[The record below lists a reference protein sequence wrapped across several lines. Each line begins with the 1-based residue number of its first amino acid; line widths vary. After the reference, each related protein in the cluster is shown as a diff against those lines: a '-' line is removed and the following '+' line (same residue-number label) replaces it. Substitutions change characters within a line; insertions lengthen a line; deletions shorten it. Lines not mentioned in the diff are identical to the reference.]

1 MAIPCHH
8 AAQTDCDHSL
18 NANLLVQQLSNGPQP
33 GFSKIGCSFVH
44 EDIDD
49 DILWKLR
56 LDEHQQ
62 PPEIVRDIVVEVERR
77 TSRLGCGMTF
87 HESVRQ
93 KVPSVINDSGFGG
106 HLLQASGNGL
116 VAVCLHLV
124 SEGPGE
130 RQAFAH
136 HVNQK
141 DFIWGKV
148 FQGTGLPRPAL
159 AINQN
164 WNPDK
169 SFPLFAAVQVF
180 LK

>member
-1 MAIPCHH
+1 MA
-8 AAQTDCDHSL
+8 
-18 NANLLVQQLSNGPQP
+18 
-33 GFSKIGCSFVH
+33 
-44 EDIDD
+44 
-49 DILWKLR
+49 
-56 LDEHQQ
+56 
-62 PPEIVRDIVVEVERR
+62 
-77 TSRLGCGMTF
+77 F

-141 DFIWGKV
+141 DFTWGKV

-159 AINQN
+159 AIDQN
-164 WNPDK
+164 WEPNK
-169 SFPLFAAVQVF
+169 SFLLASSTHTHANPPTCLHFW
-180 LK
+180 